1 MRTITYLNRVY
12 RKDPGTGAF
21 IIDVK
26 LEKYAYAFN
35 EWDSAYF
42 KRRDLDPDLVHFL
55 SLCSDEIPFRYKIAI
70 EFSVTEDQNPKM
82 ERLLRSSVK
91 NYFANKMEAE
101 KRLVRR
107 INRRILRYVVFGA
120 LALLIAAAIEPIVPP
135 NPLGRLLNEGFFI
148 GGWVFFWEAMSAGTF
163 QRPERRKLMRA
174 LKRFYDSNI
183 RFTYTDVDS
192 PEFDDDEEH
201 ESSEDQYDNIDVTW
215 QAREKKKRIG
225 DDLEIGPSD
234 VSSATAG
241 RGEEPIPGPAD
252 RRSCSE
258 LSSQSTAEMVGSART
273 EATLSTDTQHEV

>member
-1 MRTITYLNRVY
+1 MRTITYLNRMY
-12 RKDPGTGAF
+12 RKDPRTGAF

-55 SLCSDEIPFRYKIAI
+55 NLCSEEIPFRYKIAI
-70 EFSVTEDQNPKM
+70 EFTVTEDQNRKM
-82 ERLLRSSVK
+82 ERLLRDSVK

-174 LKRFYDSNI
+174 LKRFYDSSI
-183 RFTYTDVDS
+183 RFTYIDADS
-192 PEFDDDEEH
+192 PEFDDDEEQ
-201 ESSEDQYDNIDVTW
+201 ESSEDQYDNIDVKW
-215 QAREKKKRIG
+215 QAREKKERIG
-225 DDLEIGPSD
+225 DDLEIGCAD
-234 VSSATAG
+234 VSSVTTD
-241 RGEEPIPGPAD
+241 RDNESMPGPPD
-252 RRSCSE
+252 RRSCPDNTS
-258 LSSQSTAEMVGSART
+258 
-273 EATLSTDTQHEV
+273 LSTE